1 MITATDSGMEGLTIR
16 TDIEGEAFRPATCR
30 AGVSAG
36 RICIWLK
43 SVVVWH
49 DLIYLVVPGVPFVPS
64 VPASGTAGQFGTG
77 SGV

>member
-1 MITATDSGMEGLTIR
+1 MIAAADSGMEGLTIR

-30 AGVSAG
+30 AGVAAG

-49 DLIYLVVPGVPFVPS
+49 DLIYLVVPFVPS